1 MKIVLAHGVLGFGEV
16 IPGNLQAVNYFN
28 GVKDHLEERFPG
40 TEVFAPSVDFKGS
53 IATRGQQLTNAI
65 QDIGGPAPVI
75 APNLGGPHAPGA
87 GADPPHEPTSGALA
101 APTRP

>member
-65 QDIGGPAPVI
+65 QDIGGPLPRS
-75 APNLGGPHAPGA
+75 PPTTGGPH
-87 GADPPHEPTSGALA
+87 PPLATPNPPAAAECGPPPPT
-101 APTRP
+101 